1 MASIYTLKKASD
13 SSKKKGQYYFR
24 FKIYFGKEHEPSAIY
39 KSASDILFWNRADTI
54 EKKKQNAKST
64 EIIKQRENALKAKY
78 NTAIFNSVL
87 INGENTQFFEHFDSV
102 MKTRGASNTNTMSG
116 YNSLKKMLQKFCSK
130 NNIPLNIKLNQINK
144 KFVVDFKT
152 WIITEAVTTSGHPI
166 KSSTQNQRFNQ
177 FAVVLNDAVDNELI
191 ASAPSKGVKAPER
204 GKEEMVYL
212 TIDEI
217 YQMRDWEKRDTVKPM
232 LYKGFLFAC
241 FTGLR
246 GGDISTLKWKHIV
259 EENGVTMI
267 NLITE
272 KKKIQIRF
280 KLPQQAIDS
289 LPERKGEDDNVFTNL
304 LYYAHT
310 NQQLKMWALQCGIQK
325 DITSHTA
332 RHSFAVHQLK
342 NGTTMYH
349 LSKLLGH
356 RTSVTTERHYADY
369 ATEDLDTIMD
379 NVYGDK

>member
-102 MKTRGASNTNTMSG
+102 MKTRGATNTNTMSG

-152 WIITEAVTTSGHPI
+152 WIITEAVTTSG
-166 KSSTQNQRFNQ
+166 Q
-177 FAVVLNDAVDNELI
+177 
-191 ASAPSKGVKAPER
+191 
-204 GKEEMVYL
+204 
-212 TIDEI
+212 
-217 YQMRDWEKRDTVKPM
+217 
-232 LYKGFLFAC
+232 
-241 FTGLR
+241 
-246 GGDISTLKWKHIV
+246 DISLRL
-259 EENGVTMI
+259 
-267 NLITE
+267 LI
-272 KKKIQIRF
+272 
-280 KLPQQAIDS
+280 LM
-289 LPERKGEDDNVFTNL
+289 N
-304 LYYAHT
+304 
-310 NQQLKMWALQCGIQK
+310 
-325 DITSHTA
+325 
-332 RHSFAVHQLK
+332 
-342 NGTTMYH
+342 
-349 LSKLLGH
+349 
-356 RTSVTTERHYADY
+356 
-369 ATEDLDTIMD
+369 
-379 NVYGDK
+379 

>member
-1 MASIYTLKKASD
+1 MATITQTKINST
-13 SSKKKGQYYFR
+13 SKKNKGQYVVRFR
-24 FKIYFGKEHEPSAIY
+24 IYFDKDNIQF
-39 KSASDILFWNRADTI
+39 KTASDVMFWRRADTL
-54 EKKKQNAKST
+54 EKKKQNEKST
-64 EIIKQRENALKAKY
+64 EIIKQRENALKEKY

-87 INGENTQFFEHFDSV
+87 INGENTQFFQHFDSV
-102 MKTRGASNTNTMSG
+102 MKTRGATNTNTLNG
-116 YNSLKKMLQKFCSK
+116 YSSLRKMLQKFCSI

-144 KFVVDFKT
+144 KFVIDFKT
-152 WIITEAVTTSGHPI
+152 WIITEAKTTSGQSF

-191 ASAPSKGVKAPER
+191 ASAPSKGVKAPDR

-232 LYKGFLFAC
+232 LYRGFLFAC

-259 EENGVTMI
+259 EENSITMI

-280 KLPQQAIDS
+280 KLPQQAIDA
-289 LPERKGEDDNVFTNL
+289 LPERKSKDDNVFTNL
-304 LYYAHT
+304 RYTAHT
-310 NQQLKMWALQCGIQK
+310 NQQLKMWALQCGILK
-325 DITSHTA
+325 KITSHTA

-356 RTSVTTERHYADY
+356 SSSVTTERHYADY
-369 ATEDLDTIMD
+369 ATEDLDIIID
-379 NVYGDK
+379 NVYGNK

>member
-1 MASIYTLKKASD
+1 MATITQTKINST
-13 SSKKKGQYYFR
+13 SKKNKGQYVIRFR
-24 FKIYFGKEHEPSAIY
+24 IYFDKENIQF
-39 KSASDILFWNRADTI
+39 KTASDVMFWRRADTL
-54 EKKKQNAKST
+54 EKKKQNEKST
-64 EIIKQRENALKAKY
+64 EIIKQRENALKEKY

-87 INGENTQFFEHFDSV
+87 INGENTQFFQHFDSV
-102 MKTRGASNTNTMSG
+102 MKTRGATNTNTLNG
-116 YNSLKKMLQKFCSK
+116 YGSLRKMLQKFCSI

-144 KFVVDFKT
+144 KFVIDFKT
-152 WIITEAVTTSGHPI
+152 WIITEAKTTSGQSF

-191 ASAPSKGVKAPER
+191 ASAPSKGVKAPDK

-212 TIDEI
+212 TLDEI

-232 LYKGFLFAC
+232 LYRGFLFAC

-259 EENGVTMI
+259 EENGITMI
-267 NLITE
+267 NLITK

-280 KLPQQAIDS
+280 KLPQQAIDA
-289 LPERKGEDDNVFTNL
+289 LPERKSKDDNVFTNL
-304 LYYAHT
+304 RYTAHT
-310 NQQLKMWALQCGIQK
+310 NQQLKMWALQCGVLK
-325 DITSHTA
+325 KITSHTA

-356 RTSVTTERHYADY
+356 SSSVTTERHYADY
-369 ATEDLDTIMD
+369 ATEDLDIIID
-379 NVYGDK
+379 NVYGNK

>member
-1 MASIYTLKKASD
+1 MATITKTKINST
-13 SSKKKGQYYFR
+13 SKKNKGQYVIRFR
-24 FKIYFGKEHEPSAIY
+24 IYFDKENIQF
-39 KSASDILFWNRADTI
+39 KTASDVMFWRRADTL
-54 EKKKQNAKST
+54 EKKKQNEKST
-64 EIIKQRENALKAKY
+64 EIIKQRENALKEKY

-87 INGENTQFFEHFDSV
+87 INGENTQFFQHFDSV
-102 MKTRGASNTNTMSG
+102 MKTRGATNTNTLNG
-116 YNSLKKMLQKFCSK
+116 YGSLRKMLQKFCSI

-144 KFVVDFKT
+144 KFVIDFKT
-152 WIITEAVTTSGHPI
+152 WIITEAKTTSGQSF

-191 ASAPSKGVKAPER
+191 ASAPSKGVKAPDK

-212 TIDEI
+212 TLDEI
-217 YQMRDWEKRDTVKPM
+217 YQMRDWEKKDTVKPM
-232 LYKGFLFAC
+232 LYRGFLFAC

-259 EENGVTMI
+259 EENGITMI
-267 NLITE
+267 NLITK

-280 KLPQQAIDS
+280 KLPQQAIDA
-289 LPERKGEDDNVFTNL
+289 LPERKSKDDNVFTNL
-304 LYYAHT
+304 RYTAHT
-310 NQQLKMWALQCGIQK
+310 NQQLKMWALQCGILK
-325 DITSHTA
+325 KITSHTA

-356 RTSVTTERHYADY
+356 SSSVTTERHYADY
-369 ATEDLDTIMD
+369 ATEDLDIIID
-379 NVYGDK
+379 NVYGNK

>member
-1 MASIYTLKKASD
+1 MATITKTKINST
-13 SSKKKGQYYFR
+13 SKKNKGQYVIRFR
-24 FKIYFGKEHEPSAIY
+24 IYFDKENIQF
-39 KSASDILFWNRADTI
+39 KTASDVMFWRRADTL
-54 EKKKQNAKST
+54 EKKKQNEKST
-64 EIIKQRENALKAKY
+64 EIIKQRENALKEKY

-87 INGENTQFFEHFDSV
+87 INGENTQFFQHFDSV
-102 MKTRGASNTNTMSG
+102 MKTRGATNTNTLNG
-116 YNSLKKMLQKFCSK
+116 YSSLRKMLQKFCSI

-144 KFVVDFKT
+144 KFVIDFKT
-152 WIITEAVTTSGHPI
+152 WIITEAKTTSGQSF

-191 ASAPSKGVKAPER
+191 ASAPSKGVKAPDK

-212 TIDEI
+212 TLDDI
-217 YQMRDWEKRDTVKPM
+217 YQMRDWEKRGTVKPM
-232 LYKGFLFAC
+232 LYRGFLFAC

-259 EENGVTMI
+259 EENCITMI
-267 NLITE
+267 NLITK

-280 KLPQQAIDS
+280 KLPQQAIDA
-289 LPERKGEDDNVFTNL
+289 LPERKSKDDNVFTNL
-304 LYYAHT
+304 RYTAHT
-310 NQQLKMWALQCGIQK
+310 NQQLKMWALQCGILK
-325 DITSHTA
+325 KITSHTA

-356 RTSVTTERHYADY
+356 SSSVTTERHYADY
-369 ATEDLDTIMD
+369 ATEDLDIIID
-379 NVYGDK
+379 NVYGNK

>member
-1 MASIYTLKKASD
+1 MATITQTKINST
-13 SSKKKGQYYFR
+13 SKKNKGQYVVRFR
-24 FKIYFGKEHEPSAIY
+24 IYFDKDNIQF
-39 KSASDILFWNRADTI
+39 KTASDVMFWRRADTQ

-64 EIIKQRENALKAKY
+64 EIIKQRENALKDKY

-87 INGENTQFFEHFDSV
+87 INGENTQFFQHFDSV
-102 MKTRGASNTNTMSG
+102 MKTRGATNTNTMNG
-116 YNSLKKMLQKFCSK
+116 YSSLKKMLQKFCSI

-144 KFVVDFKT
+144 KFVIDFKT
-152 WIITEAVTTSGHPI
+152 WIITEAKTTSGQSF

-191 ASAPSKGVKAPER
+191 ASAPSKGVKAPDR
-204 GKEEMVYL
+204 GKEEMIYL

-232 LYKGFLFAC
+232 LYRGFLFAC

-259 EENGVTMI
+259 EENSITMI

-280 KLPQQAIDS
+280 KLPQQAIDA
-289 LPERKGEDDNVFTNL
+289 LPERKSKDDNVFTNL
-304 LYYAHT
+304 RYTAHT
-310 NQQLKMWALQCGIQK
+310 NQQLKMWALQCGILK
-325 DITSHTA
+325 KITSHTA

-356 RTSVTTERHYADY
+356 SSSVTTERHYADY
-369 ATEDLDTIMD
+369 ATEDLDIIID
-379 NVYGDK
+379 NVYGNK

>member
-1 MASIYTLKKASD
+1 MATITKTKINST
-13 SSKKKGQYYFR
+13 SKKNKGQYVIRFR
-24 FKIYFGKEHEPSAIY
+24 IYFDKENIQF
-39 KSASDILFWNRADTI
+39 KTASDVMFWRRADTL
-54 EKKKQNAKST
+54 EKKKQNEKST
-64 EIIKQRENALKAKY
+64 EIIKQRENALKEKY

-87 INGENTQFFEHFDSV
+87 INGENTQFFQHFDSV
-102 MKTRGASNTNTMSG
+102 MKTRGATNTNTLNG
-116 YNSLKKMLQKFCSK
+116 YGSLRKMLQKFCSI
-130 NNIPLNIKLNQINK
+130 NNIPFNIKLNQINK
-144 KFVVDFKT
+144 KFVIDFKT
-152 WIITEAVTTSGHPI
+152 WIITEAKTTSGQSF

-191 ASAPSKGVKAPER
+191 ASAPSKGVKAPDK

-212 TIDEI
+212 TLDEI

-232 LYKGFLFAC
+232 LYRGFLFAC

-259 EENGVTMI
+259 EENGITMI
-267 NLITE
+267 NLITK

-280 KLPQQAIDS
+280 KLPQQAIDA
-289 LPERKGEDDNVFTNL
+289 LPERKSKDDNVFTNL
-304 LYYAHT
+304 RYTAHT
-310 NQQLKMWALQCGIQK
+310 NQQLKMWALQCGILK
-325 DITSHTA
+325 KITSHTA

-356 RTSVTTERHYADY
+356 SSSVTTERHYADY
-369 ATEDLDTIMD
+369 ATEDLDIIID
-379 NVYGDK
+379 NVYGNK

>member
-1 MASIYTLKKASD
+1 MATITKTKINST
-13 SSKKKGQYYFR
+13 SKKNKGQYVIRFR
-24 FKIYFGKEHEPSAIY
+24 IYFDKENIQF
-39 KSASDILFWNRADTI
+39 KTASDVMFWRRADTL
-54 EKKKQNAKST
+54 EKKKQNEKST
-64 EIIKQRENALKAKY
+64 EIIKQRENALKEKY

-87 INGENTQFFEHFDSV
+87 INGENTQFFQHFDSV
-102 MKTRGASNTNTMSG
+102 MKTRGATNTNTLNG
-116 YNSLKKMLQKFCSK
+116 YSSLRKMLQKFCSI

-144 KFVVDFKT
+144 KFVIDFKT
-152 WIITEAVTTSGHPI
+152 WIITEAKTTSGQSF

-191 ASAPSKGVKAPER
+191 ASAPSKGVKAPDK

-212 TIDEI
+212 TLDEI
-217 YQMRDWEKRDTVKPM
+217 YQMRDWEKRGTVKPM
-232 LYKGFLFAC
+232 LYRGFLFAC

-259 EENGVTMI
+259 EENGITMI
-267 NLITE
+267 NLITK

-280 KLPQQAIDS
+280 KLPQQAIDA
-289 LPERKGEDDNVFTNL
+289 LPERKSKDDNVFTNL
-304 LYYAHT
+304 RYTAHT
-310 NQQLKMWALQCGIQK
+310 NQQLKMWALQCGILK
-325 DITSHTA
+325 KITSHTA

-356 RTSVTTERHYADY
+356 SSSVTTERHYADY
-369 ATEDLDTIMD
+369 ATEDLDIIID
-379 NVYGDK
+379 NVYGNK

>member
-1 MASIYTLKKASD
+1 MATITQTKINST
-13 SSKKKGQYYFR
+13 SKKNKGQYVVRFR
-24 FKIYFGKEHEPSAIY
+24 IYFDKDNIQF
-39 KSASDILFWNRADTI
+39 KTASDVMFWRRADTQ

-64 EIIKQRENALKAKY
+64 EIIKQRENALKDKY
-78 NTAIFNSVL
+78 NNAIFNSVL

-102 MKTRGASNTNTMSG
+102 MKTRGATNTNTLNG
-116 YNSLKKMLQKFCSK
+116 YDSLKKMLQKFCSL
-130 NNIPLNIKLNQINK
+130 NNIALNIKLNQINK
-144 KFVVDFKT
+144 KFVIDFKT
-152 WIITEAVTTSGHPI
+152 WIITEAKTTSGQSF

-191 ASAPSKGVKAPER
+191 ASAPSKGVKAPDK

-212 TIDEI
+212 TLDEI

-232 LYKGFLFAC
+232 LYRGFLFSC

-259 EENGVTMI
+259 EENGITMI

-280 KLPQQAIDS
+280 KLPQQAIDA
-289 LPERKGEDDNVFTNL
+289 LPERKGKDDNVFTNL
-304 LYYAHT
+304 RYTAHT
-310 NQQLKMWALQCGIQK
+310 NQQLKMWALQCGVLK
-325 DITSHTA
+325 KITSHTA

-356 RTSVTTERHYADY
+356 SSSVTTERHYADY
-369 ATEDLDTIMD
+369 ATEDLDIIID
-379 NVYGDK
+379 NVYGNK

>member
-1 MASIYTLKKASD
+1 MATITKTKINST
-13 SSKKKGQYYFR
+13 SKKNKGQYVIRFR
-24 FKIYFGKEHEPSAIY
+24 IYFDKENIQF
-39 KSASDILFWNRADTI
+39 KTASDVMFWRRADTL
-54 EKKKQNAKST
+54 EKKKQNEKST
-64 EIIKQRENALKAKY
+64 EIIKQRENALKEKY

-87 INGENTQFFEHFDSV
+87 INGENTQFFQHFDSV
-102 MKTRGASNTNTMSG
+102 MKTRGATNTNTLNG
-116 YNSLKKMLQKFCSK
+116 YSSLRKMLQKFCSI

-144 KFVVDFKT
+144 KFVIDFKT
-152 WIITEAVTTSGHPI
+152 WIITEAKTTSGQSF

-191 ASAPSKGVKAPER
+191 ASAPSKGVKAPDK

-212 TIDEI
+212 TLDDI
-217 YQMRDWEKRDTVKPM
+217 YQMRDWEKRGTVKPM
-232 LYKGFLFAC
+232 LYRGFLFAC

-259 EENGVTMI
+259 EENGITMI
-267 NLITE
+267 NLITK

-280 KLPQQAIDS
+280 KLPQQAIDA
-289 LPERKGEDDNVFTNL
+289 LPERKSKDDNVFTNL
-304 LYYAHT
+304 RYTAHT
-310 NQQLKMWALQCGIQK
+310 NQQLKMWALQCGILK
-325 DITSHTA
+325 KITSHTA

-356 RTSVTTERHYADY
+356 SSSVTTERHYADY
-369 ATEDLDTIMD
+369 ATEDLDIIID
-379 NVYGDK
+379 NVYGNK

>member
-1 MASIYTLKKASD
+1 MATITQTKINST
-13 SSKKKGQYYFR
+13 SKKNKGQYVVRFR
-24 FKIYFGKEHEPSAIY
+24 IYFDKDNIQFKTS
-39 KSASDILFWNRADTI
+39 SDVMFWRRADTL
-54 EKKKQNAKST
+54 EKKKQNEKST
-64 EIIKQRENALKAKY
+64 EIIKQRENALKDKY

-102 MKTRGASNTNTMSG
+102 MKTRGATNTNTLNG
-116 YNSLKKMLQKFCSK
+116 YDSLKKMLQKFCSL

-144 KFVVDFKT
+144 KFVIDFKT
-152 WIITEAVTTSGHPI
+152 WIITEAKTTSGQSF

-191 ASAPSKGVKAPER
+191 ASAPSKGVKAPDK

-212 TIDEI
+212 TLDEI

-259 EENGVTMI
+259 EENGITMI
-267 NLITE
+267 NLITK

-280 KLPQQAIDS
+280 KLPQQAIDA
-289 LPERKGEDDNVFTNL
+289 LPERKSKDDNVFTNL
-304 LYYAHT
+304 RYTAHT
-310 NQQLKMWALQCGIQK
+310 NQQLKMWALQCGILK
-325 DITSHTA
+325 KITSHTA

-356 RTSVTTERHYADY
+356 SSSVTTERHYADY
-369 ATEDLDTIMD
+369 ATEDLDIIID
-379 NVYGDK
+379 NVYGNK

>member
-1 MASIYTLKKASD
+1 MATITQTKINST
-13 SSKKKGQYYFR
+13 SKKNKGQYVVRFR
-24 FKIYFGKEHEPSAIY
+24 IYFDKDNIQF
-39 KSASDILFWNRADTI
+39 KTASDVMFWRRADTL

-64 EIIKQRENALKAKY
+64 EIIKQRENALKDKY

-87 INGENTQFFEHFDSV
+87 INGENTQFFQHFDSV
-102 MKTRGASNTNTMSG
+102 MKTRGATNTNTLNG
-116 YNSLKKMLQKFCSK
+116 YGSLRKMLQKFCSI

-144 KFVVDFKT
+144 KFVIDFKT
-152 WIITEAVTTSGHPI
+152 WIITEAKTTSGQSF

-191 ASAPSKGVKAPER
+191 ASAPSKGVKAPDR

-212 TIDEI
+212 TLDEI

-232 LYKGFLFAC
+232 LYRGFLFAC

-259 EENGVTMI
+259 EENSITMI

-280 KLPQQAIDS
+280 KLPQQAIDA
-289 LPERKGEDDNVFTNL
+289 LPERKSKDDNVFTNL
-304 LYYAHT
+304 RYTAHA
-310 NQQLKMWALQCGIQK
+310 NQHLKMWALQCGILK
-325 DITSHTA
+325 KITSHTA

-356 RTSVTTERHYADY
+356 SSSVTTERHYADY
-369 ATEDLDTIMD
+369 ATEDLDIIID
-379 NVYGDK
+379 NVYGNK

>member
-1 MASIYTLKKASD
+1 MATITKTKINST
-13 SSKKKGQYYFR
+13 SKKNKGQYVIRFR
-24 FKIYFGKEHEPSAIY
+24 IYFDKENIQF
-39 KSASDILFWNRADTI
+39 KTASDVMFWRRADTL
-54 EKKKQNAKST
+54 EKKIQNEKST
-64 EIIKQRENALKAKY
+64 EIIKQRENALKEKY

-87 INGENTQFFEHFDSV
+87 INGENTQFFQHFDSV
-102 MKTRGASNTNTMSG
+102 MKTRGATNTNTLNG
-116 YNSLKKMLQKFCSK
+116 YSSLRKMLQKFCSI

-144 KFVVDFKT
+144 KFVIDFKT
-152 WIITEAVTTSGHPI
+152 WIITEAKTTSGQSF

-191 ASAPSKGVKAPER
+191 ASAPSKGVKAPDK

-212 TIDEI
+212 TLDEI

-232 LYKGFLFAC
+232 LYRGFLFAC

-259 EENGVTMI
+259 EENGITMI
-267 NLITE
+267 NLITK

-280 KLPQQAIDS
+280 KLPQQAIDA
-289 LPERKGEDDNVFTNL
+289 LPERKSKDDNVFTNL
-304 LYYAHT
+304 RYTAHT
-310 NQQLKMWALQCGIQK
+310 NQQLKMWALQCGILK
-325 DITSHTA
+325 KITSHTA

-356 RTSVTTERHYADY
+356 SSSVTTERHYADY
-369 ATEDLDTIMD
+369 ATEDLDIIID
-379 NVYGDK
+379 NVYGNK

>member
-1 MASIYTLKKASD
+1 MATITKTKINST
-13 SSKKKGQYYFR
+13 SKKNKGQYVIRFR
-24 FKIYFGKEHEPSAIY
+24 IYFDKENIQF
-39 KSASDILFWNRADTI
+39 KTASDVMFWRRADTL
-54 EKKKQNAKST
+54 EKKKQNEKST
-64 EIIKQRENALKAKY
+64 EIIKQRENALKEKY

-87 INGENTQFFEHFDSV
+87 INGENTQFFQHFDSV
-102 MKTRGASNTNTMSG
+102 MKTRGATNTNTLNG
-116 YNSLKKMLQKFCSK
+116 YGSLRKMLQKFCSI

-144 KFVVDFKT
+144 KFVIDFKT
-152 WIITEAVTTSGHPI
+152 WIITEAKTTSGQSF

-191 ASAPSKGVKAPER
+191 ASAPSKGVKAPDK

-212 TIDEI
+212 TLDEI

-232 LYKGFLFAC
+232 LYRGFLFSC

-259 EENGVTMI
+259 EENGITMI
-267 NLITE
+267 NLITK

-280 KLPQQAIDS
+280 KLPQQAIDA
-289 LPERKGEDDNVFTNL
+289 LPERKGKDDNVFTNL
-304 LYYAHT
+304 RYTAHT
-310 NQQLKMWALQCGIQK
+310 NQQLKMWALQCGVLK
-325 DITSHTA
+325 KITSHTA

-356 RTSVTTERHYADY
+356 SSSVTTERHYADY
-369 ATEDLDTIMD
+369 ATEDLDIIID
-379 NVYGDK
+379 NVYGNK

>member
-1 MASIYTLKKASD
+1 MATITKTKINST
-13 SSKKKGQYYFR
+13 SKKNKGQYVIRFR
-24 FKIYFGKEHEPSAIY
+24 IYFDKENIQF
-39 KSASDILFWNRADTI
+39 KTASDVMFWRRADTL
-54 EKKKQNAKST
+54 EKKKQNKKST
-64 EIIKQRENALKAKY
+64 EIIKQRENALKEKY

-87 INGENTQFFEHFDSV
+87 INGENTQFFQHFDSV
-102 MKTRGASNTNTMSG
+102 MKTRGATNTNTLNG
-116 YNSLKKMLQKFCSK
+116 YSSLRKMLQKFCSI

-144 KFVVDFKT
+144 KFVIDFKT
-152 WIITEAVTTSGHPI
+152 WIITEAKTTSGQSF

-191 ASAPSKGVKAPER
+191 ASAPSKGVKAPDK

-212 TIDEI
+212 TLDEI
-217 YQMRDWEKRDTVKPM
+217 YQMRDWEKRGTVKPM
-232 LYKGFLFAC
+232 LYRGFLFAC

-259 EENGVTMI
+259 EENGITMI
-267 NLITE
+267 NLITK

-280 KLPQQAIDS
+280 KLPQQAIDA
-289 LPERKGEDDNVFTNL
+289 LPERKSKDDNVFTNL
-304 LYYAHT
+304 RYTAHT
-310 NQQLKMWALQCGIQK
+310 NQQLKMWALQCGILK
-325 DITSHTA
+325 KITSHTA

-356 RTSVTTERHYADY
+356 SSSVTTERHYADY
-369 ATEDLDTIMD
+369 ATEDLDIIID
-379 NVYGDK
+379 NVYGNK

>member
-1 MASIYTLKKASD
+1 MATITKTKINST
-13 SSKKKGQYYFR
+13 SKKNKGQYVIRFR
-24 FKIYFGKEHEPSAIY
+24 IYFDKENIQF
-39 KSASDILFWNRADTI
+39 KTASDVMFWRRADTL

-64 EIIKQRENALKAKY
+64 EIIKQRENALKEKY

-87 INGENTQFFEHFDSV
+87 INGENTQFFQHFDSV
-102 MKTRGASNTNTMSG
+102 MKTRGATNTNTLNG
-116 YNSLKKMLQKFCSK
+116 YGSLRKMLQKFCSI

-144 KFVVDFKT
+144 KFVIDFKT
-152 WIITEAVTTSGHPI
+152 WIITEAKTTSGQSF

-191 ASAPSKGVKAPER
+191 ASAPSKGVKAPDK

-212 TIDEI
+212 TLDEI

-232 LYKGFLFAC
+232 LYRGFLFSC

-259 EENGVTMI
+259 EENGITMI

-280 KLPQQAIDS
+280 KLPQQAIDA
-289 LPERKGEDDNVFTNL
+289 LPERKGKDDNVFTNL
-304 LYYAHT
+304 RYTAHT
-310 NQQLKMWALQCGIQK
+310 NQQLKMWALQCGVLK
-325 DITSHTA
+325 KITSHTA

-356 RTSVTTERHYADY
+356 SSSVTTERHYADY
-369 ATEDLDTIMD
+369 ATEDLDIIID
-379 NVYGDK
+379 NVYGNK

>member
-1 MASIYTLKKASD
+1 MATITQTKINST
-13 SSKKKGQYYFR
+13 SKKNKGQYVIRFR
-24 FKIYFGKEHEPSAIY
+24 IYFDKENIQF
-39 KSASDILFWNRADTI
+39 KTASDVMFWRRADTL
-54 EKKKQNAKST
+54 EKKKQNEKST
-64 EIIKQRENALKAKY
+64 EIIKQRENALKEKY

-87 INGENTQFFEHFDSV
+87 INGENTQFFQHFDSV
-102 MKTRGASNTNTMSG
+102 MKTRGATNTNTLNG
-116 YNSLKKMLQKFCSK
+116 YGSLRKMLQKFCSI

-144 KFVVDFKT
+144 KFVIDFKT
-152 WIITEAVTTSGHPI
+152 WIITEAKTTSGQSF

-191 ASAPSKGVKAPER
+191 ASAPSKGVKAPDK

-212 TIDEI
+212 TLDEI

-232 LYKGFLFAC
+232 LYRGFLFAC

-259 EENGVTMI
+259 EENGITMI
-267 NLITE
+267 NLITK

-280 KLPQQAIDS
+280 KLPQQAIDA
-289 LPERKGEDDNVFTNL
+289 LPERKSKDDNVFTNL
-304 LYYAHT
+304 RYTAHT
-310 NQQLKMWALQCGIQK
+310 NQQLKMWALQCGILK
-325 DITSHTA
+325 KITSHTA

-356 RTSVTTERHYADY
+356 SSSVTTERHYADY
-369 ATEDLDTIMD
+369 ATEDLDIIID
-379 NVYGDK
+379 NVYGNK

>member
-1 MASIYTLKKASD
+1 MATITKTKINST
-13 SSKKKGQYYFR
+13 SKKNKGQYVIRFR
-24 FKIYFGKEHEPSAIY
+24 IYFDKENIQF
-39 KSASDILFWNRADTI
+39 KTASDVMFWRRADTL
-54 EKKKQNAKST
+54 EKKKQNEKST
-64 EIIKQRENALKAKY
+64 EIIKQRENALKEKY

-87 INGENTQFFEHFDSV
+87 INGENTQFFQHFDSV
-102 MKTRGASNTNTMSG
+102 MKTRGATNTNTLNG
-116 YNSLKKMLQKFCSK
+116 YSSLRKMLQKFCSI

-144 KFVVDFKT
+144 KFVIDFKT
-152 WIITEAVTTSGHPI
+152 WIITEAKTTSGQSF

-191 ASAPSKGVKAPER
+191 ASAPSKGVKAPDK

-212 TIDEI
+212 TLDEI
-217 YQMRDWEKRDTVKPM
+217 YQMRDWEKRGTVKPM
-232 LYKGFLFAC
+232 LYRGFLFAC

-259 EENGVTMI
+259 EENSITMI
-267 NLITE
+267 NLITK

-280 KLPQQAIDS
+280 KLPQQAIDA
-289 LPERKGEDDNVFTNL
+289 LPERKSKDDNVFTNL
-304 LYYAHT
+304 RYTAHT
-310 NQQLKMWALQCGIQK
+310 NQQLKMWALQCGILK
-325 DITSHTA
+325 KITSHTA

-356 RTSVTTERHYADY
+356 SSSVTTERHYADY
-369 ATEDLDTIMD
+369 ATEDLDIIID
-379 NVYGDK
+379 NVYGNK

>member
-1 MASIYTLKKASD
+1 MATITKTKINST
-13 SSKKKGQYYFR
+13 SKKNKGQYVIRFR
-24 FKIYFGKEHEPSAIY
+24 IYFDKGNIQFKT
-39 KSASDILFWNRADTI
+39 ASDVMFWRRADTL

-64 EIIKQRENALKAKY
+64 EIIKQRENALKEKY

-87 INGENTQFFEHFDSV
+87 INGENTQFFQHFDSV
-102 MKTRGASNTNTMSG
+102 MKTRGATNTNTLNG
-116 YNSLKKMLQKFCSK
+116 YGSLRKMLQKFCSI

-144 KFVVDFKT
+144 KFVIDFKT
-152 WIITEAVTTSGHPI
+152 WIITEAKTTSGQSF

-191 ASAPSKGVKAPER
+191 ASAPSKGVKAPDK

-212 TIDEI
+212 TLDEI

-259 EENGVTMI
+259 EENSITMI
-267 NLITE
+267 NLITK

-280 KLPQQAIDS
+280 KLPQQAIDA
-289 LPERKGEDDNVFTNL
+289 LPERKNKDDNVFTNL
-304 LYYAHT
+304 RYTAHT
-310 NQQLKMWALQCGIQK
+310 NQQLKMWALQCGILK
-325 DITSHTA
+325 KITSHTA

-356 RTSVTTERHYADY
+356 SSSITTERHYADY
-369 ATEDLDTIMD
+369 ATEDLDIIID
-379 NVYGDK
+379 NVYGNK

>member
-1 MASIYTLKKASD
+1 MATITQTKINST
-13 SSKKKGQYYFR
+13 SKKNKGQYVVRFR
-24 FKIYFGKEHEPSAIY
+24 IYFDKDNIQF
-39 KSASDILFWNRADTI
+39 KTASDVMFWRRADTQ

-64 EIIKQRENALKAKY
+64 EIIKQRENALKDKY

-102 MKTRGASNTNTMSG
+102 MKTRGATNTNTLNG
-116 YNSLKKMLQKFCSK
+116 YDSLKKMLQKFCSL
-130 NNIPLNIKLNQINK
+130 NNIALNIKLNQINK
-144 KFVVDFKT
+144 KFVIDFKT
-152 WIITEAVTTSGHPI
+152 WIITEAKTTSGQSF

-191 ASAPSKGVKAPER
+191 ASAPSKGVKAPDK

-212 TIDEI
+212 TLDEI

-232 LYKGFLFAC
+232 LYRGFLFAC

-259 EENGVTMI
+259 EENGITMI
-267 NLITE
+267 NLITK

-280 KLPQQAIDS
+280 KLPQQAIDA
-289 LPERKGEDDNVFTNL
+289 LPERKSKDDNVFTNL
-304 LYYAHT
+304 RYTAHA
-310 NQQLKMWALQCGIQK
+310 NQHLKMWALQCGILK
-325 DITSHTA
+325 KITSHTA

-356 RTSVTTERHYADY
+356 SSSVTTERHYADY
-369 ATEDLDTIMD
+369 ATEDLDIIID
-379 NVYGDK
+379 NVYGNK

>member
-1 MASIYTLKKASD
+1 MATITQTKINST
-13 SSKKKGQYYFR
+13 SKKNKGQYVVRFR
-24 FKIYFGKEHEPSAIY
+24 IYFDKDNIQFKTS
-39 KSASDILFWNRADTI
+39 SDVMFWRRADTL
-54 EKKKQNAKST
+54 EKKKQNEKST
-64 EIIKQRENALKAKY
+64 EIIKQRENALKDKY

-102 MKTRGASNTNTMSG
+102 MKTRGATNTNTLNG
-116 YNSLKKMLQKFCSK
+116 YDSLKKMLQKFCSL

-144 KFVVDFKT
+144 KFVIDFKT
-152 WIITEAVTTSGHPI
+152 WIITEAKTTSGQSF

-191 ASAPSKGVKAPER
+191 ASAPSKGVKAPDK

-212 TIDEI
+212 TLDEI

-259 EENGVTMI
+259 EENGITMI

-280 KLPQQAIDS
+280 KLPQQAIDA
-289 LPERKGEDDNVFTNL
+289 LPERKGKDDNVFTNL
-304 LYYAHT
+304 RYTAHT
-310 NQQLKMWALQCGIQK
+310 NQQLKMWALQCGILK
-325 DITSHTA
+325 KITSHTA

-356 RTSVTTERHYADY
+356 SSSVTTERHYADY
-369 ATEDLDTIMD
+369 ATEDLDIIID
-379 NVYGDK
+379 NVYGNK

>member
-1 MASIYTLKKASD
+1 MATITQTKINSTSRKN
-13 SSKKKGQYYFR
+13 KGQYVVRFR
-24 FKIYFGKEHEPSAIY
+24 IYFDKDNIQF
-39 KSASDILFWNRADTI
+39 KTASDVMFWRRADTQ

-64 EIIKQRENALKAKY
+64 EIIKQRENALKDKY

-87 INGENTQFFEHFDSV
+87 INGENTQFFEHFNSV
-102 MKTRGASNTNTMSG
+102 MKTRGATNANTMNG
-116 YNSLKKMLQKFCSK
+116 YSSLKKMLQKFCSI

-144 KFVVDFKT
+144 KFVIDFKT
-152 WIITEAVTTSGHPI
+152 WIITEAKTTSGQSF

-191 ASAPSKGVKAPER
+191 ASAPSKGVKAPDR
-204 GKEEMVYL
+204 GKEEMIYL

-232 LYKGFLFAC
+232 LYRGFLFAC

-259 EENGVTMI
+259 EENSITMI

-280 KLPQQAIDS
+280 KLPQQAIDT
-289 LPERKGEDDNVFTNL
+289 LPERKGRDDNVFTNFR
-304 LYYAHT
+304 YTAHT
-310 NQQLKMWALQCGIQK
+310 NQQLKMWALHCGIQK
-325 DITSHTA
+325 KTTSHTA

-356 RTSVTTERHYADY
+356 STSVTTERHYADY
-369 ATEDLDTIMD
+369 ATEDLDIIMD
-379 NVYGDK
+379 NVYGNK

>member
-39 KSASDILFWNRADTI
+39 KSASDILFWNRADTL

-87 INGENTQFFEHFDSV
+87 INGENTQFFEHFASV
-102 MKTRGASNTNTMSG
+102 MKRRGATNTNTISG
-116 YNSLKKMLQKFCSK
+116 YNSLKKMLQKFCST
-130 NNIPLNIKLNQINK
+130 NNIPLNVKLNQINK

-152 WIITEAVTTSGHPI
+152 WIITDAKTTSGHPI

-191 ASAPSKGVKAPER
+191 SSAPSKGVKAPER

-232 LYKGFLFAC
+232 LYKGFIFAC

-246 GGDISTLKWKHIV
+246 GGDISIS
-259 EENGVTMI
+259 NGNI
-267 NLITE
+267 
-272 KKKIQIRF
+272 
-280 KLPQQAIDS
+280 
-289 LPERKGEDDNVFTNL
+289 
-304 LYYAHT
+304 
-310 NQQLKMWALQCGIQK
+310 
-325 DITSHTA
+325 
-332 RHSFAVHQLK
+332 
-342 NGTTMYH
+342 
-349 LSKLLGH
+349 
-356 RTSVTTERHYADY
+356 
-369 ATEDLDTIMD
+369 
-379 NVYGDK
+379 

>member
-1 MASIYTLKKASD
+1 MAIV
-13 SSKKKGQYYFR
+13 SKTKIKSKTKQYYYR
-24 FKIYFGKEHEPSAIY
+24 FKIDFGKDIKPEY
-39 KSASDILFWNRADTI
+39 KFASDIRFWNRADTP
-54 EKKKQNAKST
+54 EKKKQNTKST
-64 EIIKQRENALKAKY
+64 EIIKQRENALKVKY

-102 MKTRGASNTNTMSG
+102 MKRRGATNTNTMSG
-116 YNSLKKMLQKFCSK
+116 YNSLKKMLQKFCST
-130 NNIPLNIKLNQINK
+130 NNIPLNVKLNQINK

-152 WIITEAVTTSGHPI
+152 WIITEALTTSGHPI

-246 GGDISTLKWKHIV
+246 AGDISTLKWKHIV
-259 EENGVTMI
+259 EENSITMI

>member
-1 MASIYTLKKASD
+1 MATITKTKINST
-13 SSKKKGQYYFR
+13 SKKNKGQYVIRFR
-24 FKIYFGKEHEPSAIY
+24 IYFDKENIQF
-39 KSASDILFWNRADTI
+39 KTASDVMFWRRADTL
-54 EKKKQNAKST
+54 EKKKQNEKST
-64 EIIKQRENALKAKY
+64 EIIKQRENALKEKY

-87 INGENTQFFEHFDSV
+87 INGENTQFFQHFDSV
-102 MKTRGASNTNTMSG
+102 MKTRGATNTNTLNG
-116 YNSLKKMLQKFCSK
+116 YSSLRKMLQKFCSI

-144 KFVVDFKT
+144 KFVIDFKT
-152 WIITEAVTTSGHPI
+152 WIITEAKTTSGQSF

-191 ASAPSKGVKAPER
+191 ASAPSKGVKAPDK

-212 TIDEI
+212 TLDEI
-217 YQMRDWEKRDTVKPM
+217 YQMRDWEKRGTVKPM
-232 LYKGFLFAC
+232 LYRGFLFAC

-259 EENGVTMI
+259 EENCITMI
-267 NLITE
+267 NLITK

-280 KLPQQAIDS
+280 KLPQQAIDA
-289 LPERKGEDDNVFTNL
+289 LPERKSKDDNVFTNL
-304 LYYAHT
+304 RYTAHT
-310 NQQLKMWALQCGIQK
+310 NQQLKMWALQCGILK
-325 DITSHTA
+325 KITSHTA

-356 RTSVTTERHYADY
+356 SSSVTTERHYADY
-369 ATEDLDTIMD
+369 ATEDLDIIID
-379 NVYGDK
+379 NVYGNK

>member
-1 MASIYTLKKASD
+1 MATITQTKINST
-13 SSKKKGQYYFR
+13 SKKNKGQYVVRFR
-24 FKIYFGKEHEPSAIY
+24 IYFDKDNIQF
-39 KSASDILFWNRADTI
+39 KTASDVMFWRRADTQ

-64 EIIKQRENALKAKY
+64 EIIKQRENALKDKY

-87 INGENTQFFEHFDSV
+87 INGENTQFFQHFDSV
-102 MKTRGASNTNTMSG
+102 MKTRGATNTNTMNG
-116 YNSLKKMLQKFCSK
+116 YSSLKKMLQKFCSI

-144 KFVVDFKT
+144 KFVIDFKT
-152 WIITEAVTTSGHPI
+152 WIITEAKTTSGQSF

-191 ASAPSKGVKAPER
+191 ASAPSKGVKAPDR

-232 LYKGFLFAC
+232 LYRGFLFSC

-259 EENGVTMI
+259 EENGITMI
-267 NLITE
+267 NLITK

-280 KLPQQAIDS
+280 KLPQQAIDA
-289 LPERKGEDDNVFTNL
+289 LPERKSKDDNVFTNL
-304 LYYAHT
+304 RYTAHT
-310 NQQLKMWALQCGIQK
+310 NQQLKMWALQCGILK
-325 DITSHTA
+325 KITSHTA

-356 RTSVTTERHYADY
+356 SSSVTTERHYADY
-369 ATEDLDTIMD
+369 ATEDLDIIID
-379 NVYGDK
+379 NVYGNK

>member
-1 MASIYTLKKASD
+1 MATITQTKINST
-13 SSKKKGQYYFR
+13 SKKNKGQYVVRFR
-24 FKIYFGKEHEPSAIY
+24 IYFDKDNIQF
-39 KSASDILFWNRADTI
+39 KTASDVMFWRRADTQQ
-54 EKKKQNAKST
+54 KKKQNAKST
-64 EIIKQRENALKAKY
+64 EIIKQSENALKDKY

-102 MKTRGASNTNTMSG
+102 MKTRGATNTNTMNG
-116 YNSLKKMLQKFCSK
+116 YSSLKKMLQKFCSI

-144 KFVVDFKT
+144 KFVIDFKT
-152 WIITEAVTTSGHPI
+152 WIITQAKNTSGQSF

-191 ASAPSKGVKAPER
+191 ASATSKGVKAPDR

-232 LYKGFLFAC
+232 LYRGFLFAC

-259 EENGVTMI
+259 EENSITMI

-280 KLPQQAIDS
+280 KLPQQAIDT
-289 LPERKGEDDNVFTNL
+289 LPERKGKDDNVFTNFR
-304 LYYAHT
+304 YTAHT

-325 DITSHTA
+325 
-332 RHSFAVHQLK
+332 K
-342 NGTTMYH
+342 
-349 LSKLLGH
+349 
-356 RTSVTTERHYADY
+356 
-369 ATEDLDTIMD
+369 
-379 NVYGDK
+379 

>member
-1 MASIYTLKKASD
+1 
-13 SSKKKGQYYFR
+13 
-24 FKIYFGKEHEPSAIY
+24 
-39 KSASDILFWNRADTI
+39 
-54 EKKKQNAKST
+54 
-64 EIIKQRENALKAKY
+64 
-78 NTAIFNSVL
+78 
-87 INGENTQFFEHFDSV
+87 
-102 MKTRGASNTNTMSG
+102 MKTRGATNTNTLNG
-116 YNSLKKMLQKFCSK
+116 YDSLKKMLQKFCSL
-130 NNIPLNIKLNQINK
+130 NNIALNIKLNQINK
-144 KFVVDFKT
+144 KFVIDFKT
-152 WIITEAVTTSGHPI
+152 WIITEAKTTSGQSF

-191 ASAPSKGVKAPER
+191 ASAPSKGVKAPDK

-212 TIDEI
+212 TLDEI

-232 LYKGFLFAC
+232 LYRGFLFAC

-259 EENGVTMI
+259 EENSITMI

-280 KLPQQAIDS
+280 KLPQQAIDA
-289 LPERKGEDDNVFTNL
+289 LPERKGKDDNVFTNL
-304 LYYAHT
+304 RYTAHT
-310 NQQLKMWALQCGIQK
+310 NQQLKMWALQCGVLK
-325 DITSHTA
+325 KITSHTA

-356 RTSVTTERHYADY
+356 STSVTTERHYADY
-369 ATEDLDTIMD
+369 ATEDLDIIIE
-379 NVYGDK
+379 NVYGNK

>member
-1 MASIYTLKKASD
+1 MATITQTKINST
-13 SSKKKGQYYFR
+13 SKKNKGQYVVRFR
-24 FKIYFGKEHEPSAIY
+24 IYFDKDNIQF
-39 KSASDILFWNRADTI
+39 KTASDVMFWRRADTQ

-64 EIIKQRENALKAKY
+64 EIIKQRENALKDKY

-87 INGENTQFFEHFDSV
+87 INGENTQFFQHFDSV
-102 MKTRGASNTNTMSG
+102 MKTRGATNTNTMNG
-116 YNSLKKMLQKFCSK
+116 YSSLKKMLQKFCSI

-144 KFVVDFKT
+144 KFVIDFKT
-152 WIITEAVTTSGHPI
+152 WIITEAKTTSGQSF

-191 ASAPSKGVKAPER
+191 ASAPSKGVKAPDR

-232 LYKGFLFAC
+232 LYRGFLFAC

-259 EENGVTMI
+259 EENSITMI

-280 KLPQQAIDS
+280 KLPQQAIDA
-289 LPERKGEDDNVFTNL
+289 LPERKDKDDNVFTNFR
-304 LYYAHT
+304 YTAHT
-310 NQQLKMWALQCGIQK
+310 NQQLKMWALQCGVLK
-325 DITSHTA
+325 KITSHTA

-356 RTSVTTERHYADY
+356 SSSVTTERHYADY
-369 ATEDLDTIMD
+369 ATEDLDIIID
-379 NVYGDK
+379 NVYGNK

>member
-1 MASIYTLKKASD
+1 MATITQTKINST
-13 SSKKKGQYYFR
+13 SKKNKGQYVVRFR
-24 FKIYFGKEHEPSAIY
+24 IYFDKDNIQF
-39 KSASDILFWNRADTI
+39 KTASDVMFWRRADTQ

-64 EIIKQRENALKAKY
+64 EIIKQRENALKDKY

-87 INGENTQFFEHFDSV
+87 INGENTQFFQHFDSV
-102 MKTRGASNTNTMSG
+102 MKTRGATNTNTMNG
-116 YNSLKKMLQKFCSK
+116 YSSLKKMLQKFCSI

-144 KFVVDFKT
+144 KFVIDFKT
-152 WIITEAVTTSGHPI
+152 WIITEAKTTSGQSF

-191 ASAPSKGVKAPER
+191 ASAPSKGVKAPDR

-232 LYKGFLFAC
+232 LYRGFLFAC

-259 EENGVTMI
+259 EENSITMI
-267 NLITE
+267 NLIK

-280 KLPQQAIDS
+280 KLPQQAIDA
-289 LPERKGEDDNVFTNL
+289 LPERKDKDDNVFTNFR
-304 LYYAHT
+304 YTAHT

-325 DITSHTA
+325 KITSHTA

-356 RTSVTTERHYADY
+356 SSSVTTERHYADY
-369 ATEDLDTIMD
+369 ATEDLDIIID
-379 NVYGDK
+379 NVYGNK

>member
-1 MASIYTLKKASD
+1 MATITQTKINST
-13 SSKKKGQYYFR
+13 SKKNKGQYVVRFR
-24 FKIYFGKEHEPSAIY
+24 IYFDKDNIQF
-39 KSASDILFWNRADTI
+39 KTASDVMFWRRADTQ

-64 EIIKQRENALKAKY
+64 EIIKQRENALKDKY

-102 MKTRGASNTNTMSG
+102 MKTRGATNTNTLNG
-116 YNSLKKMLQKFCSK
+116 YDSLKKMLQKFCSL
-130 NNIPLNIKLNQINK
+130 NNIALNIKLNQINK
-144 KFVVDFKT
+144 KFVIDFKT
-152 WIITEAVTTSGHPI
+152 WIITEAKTTSGQSF

-191 ASAPSKGVKAPER
+191 ASAPSKGVKAPDK

-212 TIDEI
+212 TLDEI

-232 LYKGFLFAC
+232 LYRGFLFSC

-259 EENGVTMI
+259 EENGITMI

-280 KLPQQAIDS
+280 KLPQQAIDA
-289 LPERKGEDDNVFTNL
+289 LPERKGKDDNVFTNL
-304 LYYAHT
+304 RYTAHT
-310 NQQLKMWALQCGIQK
+310 NQQLKMWALQCGVLK
-325 DITSHTA
+325 KITSHTA

-356 RTSVTTERHYADY
+356 SSSVTTERHYADY
-369 ATEDLDTIMD
+369 ATEDLDIIID
-379 NVYGDK
+379 NVYGNK

>member
-1 MASIYTLKKASD
+1 MATITKTKINST
-13 SSKKKGQYYFR
+13 SKKNKGQYVIRFR
-24 FKIYFGKEHEPSAIY
+24 IYFDKENIQF
-39 KSASDILFWNRADTI
+39 KTASDVMFWRRADTL
-54 EKKKQNAKST
+54 EKKKQNEKST
-64 EIIKQRENALKAKY
+64 EIIKQRENALKEKY

-87 INGENTQFFEHFDSV
+87 INGENTQFFQHFDSV
-102 MKTRGASNTNTMSG
+102 MKTRGATNTNTLNG
-116 YNSLKKMLQKFCSK
+116 YSSLRKMLQKFCSI

-144 KFVVDFKT
+144 KFVIDFKT
-152 WIITEAVTTSGHPI
+152 WIITEAKTTSGQSF
-166 KSSTQNQRFNQ
+166 KSSTQSQRFNQ

-191 ASAPSKGVKAPER
+191 ASAPSKGVKAPDK

-212 TIDEI
+212 TLDDI
-217 YQMRDWEKRDTVKPM
+217 YQMRDWEKRGTVKPM
-232 LYKGFLFAC
+232 LYRGFLFAC

-259 EENGVTMI
+259 EENSITMI

-280 KLPQQAIDS
+280 KLPQQAIDA
-289 LPERKGEDDNVFTNL
+289 LPERKDKDDNVFTNFR
-304 LYYAHT
+304 YTAHT

-325 DITSHTA
+325 KITSHTA

-356 RTSVTTERHYADY
+356 SSSVTTERHYADY
-369 ATEDLDTIMD
+369 ATEDLDIIID
-379 NVYGDK
+379 NVYGNK

>member
-1 MASIYTLKKASD
+1 MATITQTKINSASN
-13 SSKKKGQYYFR
+13 KNKGQYVVRFR
-24 FKIYFGKEHEPSAIY
+24 IYFDKDNIQF
-39 KSASDILFWNRADTI
+39 KTASDVMFWRRADTQ

-64 EIIKQRENALKAKY
+64 EIIKQRENALKDKY

-87 INGENTQFFEHFDSV
+87 INGENTQFFEHFNSV
-102 MKTRGASNTNTMSG
+102 MKTRGATNANTMNG
-116 YNSLKKMLQKFCSK
+116 YSSLKKMLQKFCSI

-144 KFVVDFKT
+144 KFVIDFKT
-152 WIITEAVTTSGHPI
+152 WIITEAKTTSGQSF

-191 ASAPSKGVKAPER
+191 ASAPSKGVKAPDR

-232 LYKGFLFAC
+232 LYRGFLFAC

-259 EENGVTMI
+259 EENSITMI

-280 KLPQQAIDS
+280 KLPQQAIDT
-289 LPERKGEDDNVFTNL
+289 LPERKGRDDNVFTNFR
-304 LYYAHT
+304 YTAHT

-325 DITSHTA
+325 KITSHTA

-356 RTSVTTERHYADY
+356 STSVTTERHYADY
-369 ATEDLDTIMD
+369 ATEDLDIIMD
-379 NVYGDK
+379 NIYGNK

>member
-1 MASIYTLKKASD
+1 MATITQTKINST
-13 SSKKKGQYYFR
+13 SKKNKGQYVVRFR
-24 FKIYFGKEHEPSAIY
+24 IYFDKDNIQF
-39 KSASDILFWNRADTI
+39 KTASDVMFWRRADTQ

-64 EIIKQRENALKAKY
+64 EIIKQRENALKDKY

-87 INGENTQFFEHFDSV
+87 INGENTQFFEHFNSV
-102 MKTRGASNTNTMSG
+102 MKTRGATNANTMNG
-116 YNSLKKMLQKFCSK
+116 YSSLKKMLQKFCSI

-144 KFVVDFKT
+144 KFVIDFKT
-152 WIITEAVTTSGHPI
+152 WIITEAKTTSGQSF

-191 ASAPSKGVKAPER
+191 ASAPSKGVKAPDR

-232 LYKGFLFAC
+232 LYRGFLFAC

-259 EENGVTMI
+259 EENSITMI

-280 KLPQQAIDS
+280 KLPLQAI
-289 LPERKGEDDNVFTNL
+289 
-304 LYYAHT
+304 AHT

-325 DITSHTA
+325 KITSHTA

-356 RTSVTTERHYADY
+356 STSVTTERHYADY
-369 ATEDLDTIMD
+369 ATEDLDIIMD
-379 NVYGDK
+379 NVYGNK

>member
-1 MASIYTLKKASD
+1 MATITKTKINST
-13 SSKKKGQYYFR
+13 SKKNKGQYVIRFR
-24 FKIYFGKEHEPSAIY
+24 IYFDKENIQF
-39 KSASDILFWNRADTI
+39 KTASDVMFWRRADTL
-54 EKKKQNAKST
+54 EKKKQNEKST
-64 EIIKQRENALKAKY
+64 EIIKQRENALKEKY

-87 INGENTQFFEHFDSV
+87 INGENTQFFQHFDSV
-102 MKTRGASNTNTMSG
+102 MKTRGATNTNTLNG
-116 YNSLKKMLQKFCSK
+116 YSSLRKMLQKFCSI

-144 KFVVDFKT
+144 KFVIDFKT
-152 WIITEAVTTSGHPI
+152 WIITEAKTTSGQSF

-191 ASAPSKGVKAPER
+191 ASAPSKGVKAPDK

-212 TIDEI
+212 TLDEI
-217 YQMRDWEKRDTVKPM
+217 YQMRDWEKRDTVKPI
-232 LYKGFLFAC
+232 LYRGFLFAC

-259 EENGVTMI
+259 EENCITMI
-267 NLITE
+267 NLITK

-280 KLPQQAIDS
+280 KLPQQAIDA
-289 LPERKGEDDNVFTNL
+289 LPERKSKDDNVFTNL
-304 LYYAHT
+304 RYTAHT
-310 NQQLKMWALQCGIQK
+310 NQQLKMWALQCGILK
-325 DITSHTA
+325 KITSHTA

-356 RTSVTTERHYADY
+356 SSSVTTERHYADY
-369 ATEDLDTIMD
+369 ATEDLDIIID
-379 NVYGDK
+379 NVYGNK